1 MVLEAIPDAAA
12 PSNVIPGLVPGIQAS
27 SSSEAPRGAGLL
39 HNATVDGAEPWIPAT
54 SVGMTVG
61 GGANL
66 SNSAAWRL
74 AS

>member
-12 PSNVIPGLVPGIQAS
+12 PSNVIPGLVPGIQVS
-27 SSSEAPRGAGLL
+27 SSSVALCGTGLR
-39 HNATVDGAEPWIPAT
+39 HVATVDGAEPWIPAT
-54 SVGMTVG
+54 SAGMTVG